1 MTPLNVTLY
10 IDGVETKLK
19 PKEDVMKTQQETF
32 EIKLFIHANSSGVGY
47 TVLTT
52 DFTSHGYAL
61 LGTQTVAL
69 NVPTK
74 DPVEAEIEMLDKK
87 EASLIKDH
95 LAALHAIQCRKN
107 DLLCIENNGE
117 Q

>member
-1 MTPLNVTLY
+1 MNN
-10 IDGVETKLK
+10 DKK
-19 PKEDVMKTQQETF
+19 ETF
-32 EIKLFIHANSSGVGY
+32 EVKLFIHANKYGEGFNVTACDMSDMGY
-47 TVLTT
+47 P
-52 DFTSHGYAL
+52 L
-61 LGTQTVAL
+61 LGTQTVTI

-107 DLLCIENNGE
+107 DLLCLENKFHDPDDILATLNTE
-117 Q
+117 VNE

>member
-1 MTPLNVTLY
+1 MNN
-10 IDGVETKLK
+10 ENK
-19 PKEDVMKTQQETF
+19 ETF
-32 EIKLFIHANSSGVGY
+32 ELELFIHANSCGVGY

-61 LGTQTVAL
+61 LGTQTVTL
-69 NVPTK
+69 DVPTK

-87 EASLIKDH
+87 QSSLIKEH

-107 DLLCIENNGE
+107 DLLCLENKFHDPDDILSTLNAE
-117 Q
+117 VNE